1 MYHSKETQKIKVVVY
16 CSAQFPSLK
25 GELLQSANLTN
36 VRFGWSSVSFLQD
49 PVMVIR
55 DLQSI
60 FHQVRVPVEDRDFM
74 RFLWCRPVV
83 IKLRVR
89 KRIE

>member
-1 MYHSKETQKIKVVVY
+1 M
-16 CSAQFPSLK
+16 A
-25 GELLQSANLTN
+25 A
-36 VRFGWSSVSFLQD
+36 
-49 PVMVIR
+49 MVEV
-55 DLQSI
+55 QSI

-83 IKLRVR
+83 ISIRVR